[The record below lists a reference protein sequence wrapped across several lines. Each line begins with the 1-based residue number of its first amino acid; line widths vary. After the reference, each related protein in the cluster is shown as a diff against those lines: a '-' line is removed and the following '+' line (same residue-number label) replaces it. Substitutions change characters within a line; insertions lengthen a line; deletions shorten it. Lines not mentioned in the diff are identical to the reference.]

1 MNSNEQPDLAQEVT
15 KLPGNPLST
24 ALVLLLGGA
33 GLMVVAL
40 GLAWGNEGGLARFM
54 HVYLVNYAYFLSIS
68 LGAVFF
74 VAVQHVT
81 HAGWSVSVRR
91 LMEILAA
98 NAMLM
103 AVLFLPIL
111 ATVLMGSGVL
121 YVWADRDAF
130 AADTAQAAHHES
142 ATQNDAEVH
151 NDEHGEHA
159 GHDAHTMAA
168 HRELLDHKSPYLN
181 GPFFAVRFV
190 VYFVV
195 WIGLARFF
203 LKRSREQD
211 ETGDHQLTN
220 SMERISP
227 IAIVLFGVTVSFAS
241 FDMLMSLDPFWF
253 STIYGLYYFS
263 GAVVGFFATMI
274 LVAMTLQAT
283 GRLTNAITVEH
294 YHELGKLLFAFVVF
308 WGYIAFS
315 QYMLIWYANIP
326 EETVWFKA
334 RQSTQ
339 AWVILSLVLLC
350 GHLLL
355 PFIGLISR
363 GAKRS
368 KAILAFWAIWLLI
381 AHWIDM
387 YYLVMPKFYIDM
399 AHHDITPPSFGP
411 VDVISFVAL
420 GAAYLGGLALVA
432 GNGSLLANRDPR
444 LNEALAFENA

>member
-1 MNSNEQPDLAQEVT
+1 MTSKEQPDLTQEVT

-24 ALVLLLGGA
+24 AVVLLAGGA

-40 GLAWGNEGGLARFM
+40 ALAWGNEGGLARFM
-54 HVYLVNYAYFLSIS
+54 HVYLVNYAFFLSIS

-98 NAMLM
+98 NSTLM

-111 ATVLMGSGVL
+111 ATVLMGNGVL
-121 YVWADRDAF
+121 YVWADPNAF
-130 AADTAQAAHHES
+130 AADTEQVAHDDSEKH
-142 ATQNDAEVH
+142 ALGDAEDH
-151 NDEHGEHA
+151 KDEHA
-159 GHDAHTMAA
+159 SHDAHTEAA
-168 HRELLDHKSPYLN
+168 HRELLQHKSPYLN
-181 GPFFAVRFV
+181 GPFFTVRFV

-227 IAIVLFGVTVSFAS
+227 IAIVLYGVTVSFAS

-339 AWVILSLVLLC
+339 TWVILSLVLLC
-350 GHLLL
+350 GHLLI
-355 PFIGLISR
+355 PFFGLISR

-368 KAILAFWAIWLLI
+368 KAVLAFWAIWLLI

-399 AHHDITPPSFGP
+399 AHHNVTPPPFGA

-420 GAAYLGGLALVA
+420 GAAYFGGLVLVA

-444 LNEALAFENA
+444 LNESLAFENA